1 MKIKVDTGEI
11 GVYCLV
17 SVNEEK
23 QMNGE
28 YKDLELA
35 KSAIKNGKLLIRGDR
50 PWDLREQQR
59 KDAGCGTLSFGG
71 ITASNL
77 TLGKS
82 SLER

>member
-1 MKIKVDTGEI
+1 MSKV
-11 GVYCLV
+11 
-17 SVNEEK
+17 EE
-23 QMNGE
+23 
-28 YKDLELA
+28 YSDLALA
-35 KSAIKNGKLLIRGDR
+35 RSTIQNGKLLIRGDR

-59 KDAGCGTLSFGG
+59 KDAGCVTLSFGG